1 LGDDWASSLI
11 AEPNALHQIQS
22 WVTRIDPDNPE
33 SGTLNASQAI
43 TVEQAVKALT
53 WGGSQ
58 CLGFGWEDKLGTIE
72 EGKLADFV
80 VLQRNLFEIPAN
92 EIAGV
97 LVERTVMGGN
107 IVYDRPRQGD
117 VKFIDEESHT
127 PTSRYIED

>member
-1 LGDDWASSLI
+1 
-11 AEPNALHQIQS
+11 
-22 WVTRIDPDNPE
+22 
-33 SGTLNASQAI
+33 
-43 TVEQAVKALT
+43 VKALT